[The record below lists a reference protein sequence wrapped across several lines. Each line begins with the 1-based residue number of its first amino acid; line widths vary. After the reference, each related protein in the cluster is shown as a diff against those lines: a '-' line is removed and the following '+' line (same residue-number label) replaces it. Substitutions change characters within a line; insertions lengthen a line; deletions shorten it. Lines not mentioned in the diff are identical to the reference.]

1 MIYNSE
7 VFDRTFQTLEKLPNV
22 RALYLNSNQ
31 LDFEGIP
38 KSIGKLANLEIFS
51 AGFNLLETVPEGITR
66 CGKLKKLL
74 INNNKLITLPAGI
87 HFMPELK
94 ELDIRN
100 NPSLVMPPKPEKV
113 EAEGGIF
120 TLYDVIMTHFVIRP
134 FIHDMT

>member
-1 MIYNSE
+1 M
-7 VFDRTFQTLEKLPNV
+7 
-22 RALYLNSNQ
+22 
-31 LDFEGIP
+31 
-38 KSIGKLANLEIFS
+38 ANLEIFS

-113 EAEGGIF
+113 EAEGRILIF
-120 TLYDVIMTHFVIRP
+120 MTSFFIMTSLSIYSSFYDLMFELDKFFKVFRK
-134 FIHDMT
+134 TTSLSK

>member
-1 MIYNSE
+1 M
-7 VFDRTFQTLEKLPNV
+7 
-22 RALYLNSNQ
+22 
-31 LDFEGIP
+31 
-38 KSIGKLANLEIFS
+38 EIFS

-120 TLYDVIMTHFVIRP
+120 TLYDVIVSHKDYLFMI
-134 FIHDMT
+134 